1 MEYERSFEAVRRN
14 SRPPAPGQQPCDQD
28 GPTPDMEADEFLRR
42 ASDAK
47 TSQCALSVPTPSRRR
62 DFGRGSEET
71 MVDVQTNA
79 AHVEDQRDQVQA
91 SQLDAEAAHIDA
103 EAAAMLA
110 RAAKLRRPLYVPE

>member
-1 MEYERSFEAVRRN
+1 
-14 SRPPAPGQQPCDQD
+14 
-28 GPTPDMEADEFLRR
+28 MEADEFLRR

-47 TSQCALSVPTPSRRR
+47 TSQYKLKWIQRVVSETES
-62 DFGRGSEET
+62 RGSEET